1 MNIDSSQK
9 NLMPLPTG
17 PKTSATVQMLNWVF
31 RPMTYM
37 EECAKVYGDIFTL
50 KLQRNLPPLIFI
62 HSPEAMQEVLTN
74 DTKELEAPGDL
85 NDIFEYLLGKNSVIS
100 QSGKEHQ
107 RQRQLLMPPLHGERM
122 RTYADVI
129 NEVTEKAINKQQFN
143 QPWNA
148 RTVSQEI
155 TLSVM
160 MQAVFGLYEGE
171 RAEKIQ
177 KLLCE
182 IIEVGSAAWRVAL
195 LYFPALQNAI
205 GISQILKLQDRRQ
218 ELADQLLYQEI
229 QARRE
234 NPDPSRTDI
243 LSLLMAARDE
253 DGQPMSDVE
262 LRDELMTLLVAGHE
276 TTATAIAWALYWIHK
291 LPQVRQKL
299 LQELDSLGENPDV
312 NAIFKLPYLTA
323 VCNETLRI
331 YPVGMLTFPRRVK
344 KPITLCGH
352 ELEPGS
358 VVMGSIYLTHHRE
371 DIYPN
376 SKQFNPERFLEKQF
390 SPYEFLPF
398 GGGARRCIGLAFA
411 QFEMKLALAKIL
423 TNWELELV
431 NQSEIKPKRRGLVT
445 GPDRPI
451 QMVIKNR
458 RQQKAQ
464 ILEAVTI

>member
-1 MNIDSSQK
+1 
-9 NLMPLPTG
+9 MPLPTG

-31 RPMTYM
+31 KPMPYM

-50 KLQRNLPPLIFI
+50 NLQRNLPPLIFI

-129 NEVTEKAINKQQFN
+129 NEVTEKVINKQQFN

-205 GISQILKLQDRRQ
+205 GISQLLKRQNRRQ

-229 QARRE
+229 QERRE

-291 LPQVRQKL
+291 LPQIRQKL
-299 LQELDSLGENPDV
+299 RQELDTLGVNPDV

-331 YPVGMLTFPRRVK
+331 HPVGMLTFPRRVK

-352 ELEPGS
+352 ELEPGA

-411 QFEMKLALAKIL
+411 QFEMKLAIAKIL

-431 NQSEIKPKRRGLVT
+431 NQGEVKPKRRGLVT

-464 ILEAVTI
+464 ILEAVTT